1 LIFKKYFDIIYVQC
15 EKDYLKTSD
24 VKIKILIIEHNSG
37 LVSTLEAQLKE
48 NKNFEVCARIK
59 SVEELGN
66 AYKSSNP
73 DIILFDLETDNEAY
87 FDFLKSI
94 DSQIASGKIAI
105 IAFAP
110 TSDFNKIRKAM
121 KAGCSD
127 FLMLPVKSD
136 ELLTSLNA
144 AHEKVLQSRKAASTS
159 AGGPLARTPAGKI
172 ITIFSTKGGVGK
184 STLAVNMSVMLALF
198 LKNKGRRI
206 ALIDAN
212 FQFGDIGFM
221 LNLKPT
227 KTIYELVKEMGEP
240 STVPIELLEN
250 FVTKHESGLDVL
262 LAPSKPQFAEEIK
275 MLHLRYILECFKK
288 NYDYIIIDTS
298 NLITETELTI
308 FDWTAALFIVAT
320 LEITTIK
327 NLVLTF
333 EILKDLQIP
342 KDNIFLILNRAFQ
355 KMGIDTAIVEEK
367 LIKISCQIPSDGE
380 RVVSSLNNGCPFVTD
395 LKLDVPIVKAIFDFV
410 SFTVTPED
418 RDLLNMTELP
428 PQAKANVFDFFKNF
442 MKK

>member
-1 LIFKKYFDIIYVQC
+1 
-15 EKDYLKTSD
+15 
-24 VKIKILIIEHNSG
+24 

-48 NKNFEVCARIK
+48 NNSFDVCARIR

-66 AYKSSNP
+66 AYKSNNP
-73 DIILFDLETDNEAY
+73 EIILFDLETDNEAY

-127 FLMLPVKSD
+127 FLMLPVKAD
-136 ELLTSLNA
+136 ELLTSMNA
-144 AHEKVLQSRKAASTS
+144 AYDKVLQSRKTVTA

-184 STLAVNMSVMLALF
+184 STLAVNLSVMLALF
-198 LKNKGRRI
+198 LKNKGRRV
-206 ALIDAN
+206 ALVDAN

-221 LNLKPT
+221 LNLKPA

-240 STVPIELLEN
+240 STVPLELLES

-262 LAPSKPQFAEEIK
+262 LAPSKPQFAEEVK

-288 NYDYIIIDTS
+288 NYDYVIIDTS

-380 RVVSSLNNGCPFVTD
+380 RVVSSLNSGCPFVTD
-395 LKLDVPIVKAIFDFV
+395 MKMDVPIVKAVYDFA
-410 SFTVTPED
+410 SFIVTPED
-418 RDLLNMTELP
+418 RELLNLAEIP
-428 PQAKANVFDFFKNF
+428 AQAKANVFDFFKNF